1 MIHIISSVM
10 VGFFIVVLARAA
22 GPGAQI
28 FGFVVT
34 AMFVVAGAFAGGL
47 LGRMLSEPSDA
58 KAFHPP
64 GFLLSIGGAAVP
76 LAVLALWR

>member
-1 MIHIISSVM
+1 MIHIISSIM
-10 VGFFIVVLARAA
+10 VGFFIVVLSRAL
-22 GPGAQI
+22 GPGVQVY
-28 FGFVVT
+28 GFLIT
-34 AMFVVAGAFAGGL
+34 ALFVVAGAFAGGL
-47 LGRMLSEPSDA
+47 LGRMLAEPTDT